1 MRNNKLYLIHIAEC
15 LARINRYLIQGKV
28 DFMENQM
35 IQDAVLRNL
44 EMMGESIKQLPQE
57 WKETEPRIEWVKIG
71 NFTNILADDYLGI
84 DLETVWFIIENYLP
98 DLEQAIKRIDQQFG
112 KGGV

>member
-15 LARINRYLIQGKV
+15 LAKINRYLIQGKV
-28 DFMENQM
+28 DFMKNQM
-35 IQDAVLRNL
+35 IQDAVLHNL

-57 WKETEPRIEWVKIG
+57 WKETEPSTEWVKIG
-71 NFTNILADDYLGI
+71 NFTNSLADDYLGV

-98 DLEQAIKRIDQQFG
+98 DLDQAIKRIDQQLG
-112 KGGV
+112 KGKV